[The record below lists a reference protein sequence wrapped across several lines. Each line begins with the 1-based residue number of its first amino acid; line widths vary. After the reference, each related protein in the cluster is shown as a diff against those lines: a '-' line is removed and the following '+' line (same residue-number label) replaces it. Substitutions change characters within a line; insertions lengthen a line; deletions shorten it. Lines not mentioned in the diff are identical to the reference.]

1 MYEYELKLLLNED
14 EFFKLLSLASFKEF
28 SVFQTNYFFDT
39 ENKLLSSI
47 HYALRIREEEK
58 KFFLTLKGP
67 KQKSKIFSVRL
78 EKEEKLDALKAQKMI
93 KDGFLLSEYKE
104 ILSLKFLAESLN
116 ITDAFFSVF
125 LVFNNER
132 TTAFFLDS
140 IKTVLDK
147 TMYEDHLVS
156 YELEMEGESEEDLL
170 KKKSVLEQFFQKNK
184 INWNIAKE
192 SKLKRV
198 LNFIK
203 TDMKEFL

>member
-1 MYEYELKLLLNED
+1 M
-14 EFFKLLSLASFKEF
+14 
-28 SVFQTNYFFDT
+28 
-39 ENKLLSSI
+39 
-47 HYALRIREEEK
+47 
-58 KFFLTLKGP
+58 TLKGP

-170 KKKSVLEQFFQKNK
+170 KKESVLEQFFQKNK